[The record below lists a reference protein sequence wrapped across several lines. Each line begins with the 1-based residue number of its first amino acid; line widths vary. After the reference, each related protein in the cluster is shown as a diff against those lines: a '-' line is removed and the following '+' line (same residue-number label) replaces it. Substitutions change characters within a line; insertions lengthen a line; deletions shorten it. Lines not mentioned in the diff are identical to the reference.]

1 MPSRGAAAFGTDNPR
16 RAAGEPETYGEG
28 VHPSAERALD
38 LISTPQTPAQLLK
51 SSRAAWNEHGYP
63 LTYACFM
70 ALVAF
75 GDARGIQGTDGED
88 GVPAIPRPP
97 SDVIVL
103 AGRRRGEEALDM
115 LNGLLARVRE
125 ADLARTQELAPGPTL
140 EDLDKNYKGNA
151 AYLMAYIVGSGLTN
165 LEAEGG
171 DGQRVLDSVAH
182 SLEAL
187 SA

>member
-1 MPSRGAAAFGTDNPR
+1 M
-16 RAAGEPETYGEG
+16 
-28 VHPSAERALD
+28 HPSAERALE
-38 LISTPQTPAQLLK
+38 LISTPQPPAQLLK
-51 SSRAAWNEHGYP
+51 ASREAWNEHGYP

-75 GDARGIQGTDGED
+75 GDALGVQGTDAEAE
-88 GVPAIPRPP
+88 VPDIPRPP
-97 SDVIVL
+97 SDVIIL

-151 AYLMAYIVGSGLTN
+151 CFLMAYIVGSGVTT
-165 LEAEGG
+165 LESEGG
-171 DGQRVLDSVAH
+171 DGERVLDSVAH

-187 SA
+187 SH